1 MKTKISNRAANALS
15 RTNSKSIA
23 LRALI
28 LFAAQNP
35 GFEWANYA
43 TGNWA
48 ESARAYRG
56 DARPVSRQWQKILAL
71 LWATDAVT
79 DEDMVAASER
89 AYSGRLSFES
99 RKLVGSQTIYWAV
112 NYCTGQYR
120 PTEYRAASVAVLE
133 TAIRIA
139 RARVANAA

>member
-1 MKTKISNRAANALS
+1 MKTKISNRAAKALS

-56 DARPVSRQWQKILAL
+56 DSRPVSRQWQKILAL

-89 AYSGRLSFES
+89 AFSGRLSFV
-99 RKLVGSQTIYWAV
+99 RRGDGWGVG
-112 NYCTGQYR
+112 YCAGQYW
-120 PTEYRAASVAVLE
+120 PTEYRAASGAVLE
-133 TAIRIA
+133 TAVRIA
-139 RARVANAA
+139 RERVANAA